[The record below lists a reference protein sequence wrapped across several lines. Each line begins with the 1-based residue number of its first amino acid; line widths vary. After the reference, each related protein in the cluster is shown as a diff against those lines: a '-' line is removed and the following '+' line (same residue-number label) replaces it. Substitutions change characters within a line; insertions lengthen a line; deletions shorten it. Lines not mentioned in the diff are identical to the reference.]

1 MTTLTGFLIKK
12 GSHIGSHLKSRGSH
26 FKIPNSYANCLTKNN
41 WKMHQEKTTIL
52 FVISPTKIN
61 QKGLC
66 PLNCRITLNKER
78 KQFTTGLF
86 VNPKYWDNKLQKV
99 NSKDTNF
106 KFINAQI
113 EQIQTKINNIILVF
127 QIENG
132 DCTLDNIYNKY
143 VGVEIKKKEYIYS
156 YYKQYLSKIKKLV
169 GLEIKNNTYNKFV
182 YVGNHLEVFLKWKY
196 KKTDYPLQELNQQ
209 FLDDFDYYL
218 KTEKKQEQITIN
230 KTIQRLRAPI
240 KQAISE
246 GYLDRD
252 PFILHKS
259 KIVSKTVIFLTTEEL
274 KTIEVA
280 VLQQKRL
287 STIQDLFVFC
297 CYTGLAYNEMAHL
310 EKQHIQIGFDGIN
323 WIQMKREKT
332 QRLISIP
339 ILPKAQ
345 EIIDKYSTD
354 CNRIFPSISNQKFNS
369 YLKEIADITAIEK
382 RLTHHIARKTFA
394 STILLYND
402 VPMEIVSELL
412 GHSNMIITQE
422 SYGKVVQKKVSQ
434 EMSKLSQKLKVI

>member
-1 MTTLTGFLIKK
+1 
-12 GSHIGSHLKSRGSH
+12 
-26 FKIPNSYANCLTKNN
+26 
-41 WKMHQEKTTIL
+41 MHQEKITIL
-52 FVISPTKIN
+52 FVISANKTN

-66 PLNCRITLNKER
+66 PLNCRITLNKQR
-78 KQFTTGLF
+78 KQFNTGLF
-86 VNPKYWDNKLQKV
+86 VNPNYWENKLQKV
-99 NSKDTNF
+99 NTQDHNY
-106 KFINAQI
+106 KFLNAQI
-113 EQIQTKINNIILVF
+113 EQIQIKINNITLVF
-127 QIENG
+127 QLQDV

-143 VGVEIKKKEYIYS
+143 IGVEIKKKEYVLS

-169 GLEIKNNTYNKFV
+169 GLEIKDNTYNKFV
-182 YVGNHLEVFLKWKY
+182 YVGNHLEAFLKWKF
-196 KKTDYPLQELNQQ
+196 KKTDFPLEELSLQ

-230 KTIQRLRAPI
+230 KTIQRLRTPI

-259 KIVSKTVIFLTTEEL
+259 KTVRKTVIFLTTEEL
-274 KTIEVA
+274 KTLEEA

-287 STIQDLFVFC
+287 RTIQDLFIFC
-297 CYTGLAYNEMAHL
+297 CYTGLAYNEMSHL
-310 EKQHIQIGFDGIN
+310 EKKNIQLGFDDTN

-332 QRLISIP
+332 QRQISIP

-345 EIIDKYSTD
+345 EIIEKYSTD
-354 CNRIFPSISNQKFNS
+354 SNCIFPSISNQKFNS
-369 YLKEIADITAIEK
+369 YLKEIADITGIEK

-394 STILLYND
+394 STVLLFND

-412 GHSNMIITQE
+412 GHSNMVITQE
-422 SYGKVVQKKVSQ
+422 SYGKVVQKKVSE
-434 EMSKLSQKLKVI
+434 EMKRLKFKIGQNH

>member
-1 MTTLTGFLIKK
+1 
-12 GSHIGSHLKSRGSH
+12 
-26 FKIPNSYANCLTKNN
+26 
-41 WKMHQEKTTIL
+41 MHQEKITIL
-52 FVISPTKIN
+52 FVISANKTN

-66 PLNCRITLNKER
+66 PLNCRITLNKDR

-86 VNPKYWDNKLQKV
+86 VNPICWENKLQKV
-99 NSKDTNF
+99 NSNDDNY

-113 EQIQTKINNIILVF
+113 KQIQTKINNIVLVF
-127 QIENG
+127 QLQGEI
-132 DCTLDNIYNKY
+132 CTLDNIYNKY
-143 VGVEIKKKEYIYS
+143 FGVEIKKKEYVLN
-156 YYKQYLSKIKKLV
+156 YYKQYLAKIKKLV
-169 GLEIKNNTYNKFV
+169 GLEIKASTYNKFV
-182 YVGNHLEVFLKWKY
+182 YVGNHLESFLKWKF
-196 KKTDYPLQELNQQ
+196 KKADYPLEELNLQ

-252 PFILHKS
+252 PFVLHKS
-259 KIVSKTVIFLTTEEL
+259 KTVRKTVIFLTTEEL
-274 KTIEVA
+274 KSLEDA

-287 STIQDLFVFC
+287 VVIQDLFIFC
-297 CYTGLAYNEMAHL
+297 CYTGLAFNEMAHL

-323 WIQMKREKT
+323 WIKMKREKT
-332 QRLISIP
+332 QGLISIP

-345 EIIDKYSTD
+345 EIIEKYATE
-354 CNRIFPSISNQKFNS
+354 NNQIFPSISNQKFNS
-369 YLKEIADITAIEK
+369 YLKEIADIIGIEK

-394 STILLYND
+394 STVLLYND

-412 GHSNMIITQE
+412 GHSNMTITQE
-422 SYGKVVQKKVSQ
+422 SYGKVVQKKVS
-434 EMSKLSQKLKVI
+434 EAIMNLAEKLK

>member
-1 MTTLTGFLIKK
+1 
-12 GSHIGSHLKSRGSH
+12 
-26 FKIPNSYANCLTKNN
+26 
-41 WKMHQEKTTIL
+41 MHQDKITIL
-52 FVISPTKIN
+52 FVISANKTN

-86 VNPKYWDNKLQKV
+86 VNPLYWENKLQKV
-99 NSKDTNF
+99 SSQDADYT
-106 KFINAQI
+106 FINTL
-113 EQIQTKINNIILVF
+113 IQLIKIKINNFVLVAQLQGSEF
-127 QIENG
+127 
-132 DCTLDNIYNKY
+132 TLDDIYNNYIGK
-143 VGVEIKKKEYIYS
+143 EIKKKEYVLS
-156 YYKQYLSKIKKLV
+156 YYKLYLSKIKKLV
-169 GLEIKNNTYNKFV
+169 GLEIKGNTYNKFV
-182 YVGNHLEVFLKWKY
+182 YVGNHLEAFLKWKF
-196 KKTDYPLQELNQQ
+196 KKTDYPLEELSLQ

-230 KTIQRLRAPI
+230 KTIQRLRTPI

-259 KIVSKTVIFLTTEEL
+259 KTVRKIVIFLTTIEL
-274 KTIEVA
+274 KTLEGR

-287 STIQDLFVFC
+287 RIVLDLFIFC
-297 CYTGLAYNEMAHL
+297 CYTGLAYNEMAHF

-332 QRLISIP
+332 QRQLSIP

-345 EIIDKYSTD
+345 EIIDKYLRES
-354 CNRIFPSISNQKFNS
+354 NHIFPSISNQKFNS
-369 YLKEIADITAIEK
+369 YLKEIAAITGIEK
-382 RLTHHIARKTFA
+382 RLTHHTARKTFA
-394 STILLYND
+394 STVLLYND

-412 GHSNMIITQE
+412 GHSNMTITQE
-422 SYGKVVQKKVSQ
+422 SYGKIVQKKVSE
-434 EMSKLSQKLKVI
+434 EMKNLAQKLK

>member
-1 MTTLTGFLIKK
+1 
-12 GSHIGSHLKSRGSH
+12 
-26 FKIPNSYANCLTKNN
+26 
-41 WKMHQEKTTIL
+41 MHQEKTTIL

-86 VNPKYWDNKLQKV
+86 VNPIHWENKLQKV
-99 NSKDTNF
+99 NTHDANY
-106 KFINAQI
+106 KFINTQI
-113 EQIQTKINNIILVF
+113 KQIQIKINNIALVF
-127 QIENG
+127 QLQG
-132 DCTLDNIYNKY
+132 TDYTLDNIYNKY
-143 VGVEIKKKEYIYS
+143 TGVEIKKKEYVLS
-156 YYKQYLSKIKKLV
+156 YYKQYLSKIRKLV
-169 GLEIKNNTYNKFV
+169 ALEIKDNTYNKFV
-182 YVGNHLEVFLKWKY
+182 YVGNHLEAFLKWKF
-196 KKTDYPLQELNQQ
+196 KKTDLPLQELNLQ

-218 KTEKKQEQITIN
+218 KTEKKHEQITIN

-259 KIVSKTVIFLTTEEL
+259 KTVRKTVIFLSTEEL
-274 KTIEVA
+274 KTLEKA

-287 STIQDLFVFC
+287 STIQDLFIFC
-297 CYTGLAYNEMAHL
+297 CYTGLAYNEMVNL
-310 EKQHIQIGFDGIN
+310 KKENIQIGFDGIN

-332 QRLISIP
+332 QRQISIP

-345 EIIDKYSTD
+345 EIIEKHSTD
-354 CNRIFPSISNQKFNS
+354 CNRIFPPISNQKFNS
-369 YLKEIADITAIEK
+369 YLKEISTITGIEK
-382 RLTHHIARKTFA
+382 RLTHHTARKTFA
-394 STILLYND
+394 STVLLYND

-412 GHSNMIITQE
+412 GHSNMVITQE
-422 SYGKVVQKKVSQ
+422 SYGKVVQRKVS
-434 EMSKLSQKLKVI
+434 EAMLNLKRKL

>member
-1 MTTLTGFLIKK
+1 
-12 GSHIGSHLKSRGSH
+12 
-26 FKIPNSYANCLTKNN
+26 
-41 WKMHQEKTTIL
+41 MHQEKITIL
-52 FVISPTKIN
+52 FVISANKTN

-66 PLNCRITLNKER
+66 PLNCRITLNKQR

-86 VNPKYWDNKLQKV
+86 VNPNYWENKLQKV
-99 NSKDTNF
+99 NTQDANY

-113 EQIQTKINNIILVF
+113 EQIQIKVNNIALVF
-127 QIENG
+127 QLQDEN
-132 DCTLDNIYNKY
+132 CTLDNIYNKY
-143 VGVEIKKKEYIYS
+143 IGVEIKKKEYVLS

-169 GLEIKNNTYNKFV
+169 GLEIKDNTYNKFV
-182 YVGNHLEVFLKWKY
+182 YVGNHLEAFLKWKF
-196 KKTDYPLQELNQQ
+196 KKADYPLEELNLQ

-230 KTIQRLRAPI
+230 KTIQRLRTPI

-259 KIVSKTVIFLTTEEL
+259 KTVRKTVIFLSTEEL
-274 KTIEVA
+274 KSLEEV

-287 STIQDLFVFC
+287 STIQDLFIFC
-297 CYTGLAYNEMAHL
+297 CYTGLAYNEMTNL
-310 EKQHIQIGFDGIN
+310 EKKNIQIGFDGIN

-332 QRLISIP
+332 QRQISIP

-345 EIIDKYSTD
+345 EIIEKYTT
-354 CNRIFPSISNQKFNS
+354 NGNLIFPAISNQKFNS
-369 YLKEIADITAIEK
+369 YLKEISAITGIEK

-394 STILLYND
+394 STVLLYND

-412 GHSNMIITQE
+412 GHSNMVITQE
-422 SYGKVVQKKVSQ
+422 SYGKVVQKKVS
-434 EMSKLSQKLKVI
+434 EAMKNLSVKLK